1 MGGPVESP
9 PTQQP
14 REETTMTK
22 KHFIQLAKIID
33 QFNWTDTYDQRARM
47 ANTIADM
54 LAGENPRFD
63 RGRFLAACGVE
74 S

>member
-1 MGGPVESP
+1 
-9 PTQQP
+9 
-14 REETTMTK
+14 MTK